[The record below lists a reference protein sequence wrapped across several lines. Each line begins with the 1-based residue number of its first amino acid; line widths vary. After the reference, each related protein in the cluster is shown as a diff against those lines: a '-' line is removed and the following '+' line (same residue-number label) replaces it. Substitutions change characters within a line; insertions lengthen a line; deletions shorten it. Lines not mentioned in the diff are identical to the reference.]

1 MKKRKTPN
9 PFFGNNAKN
18 LLVVI
23 IFVIGAF
30 FILNRLVER
39 SRSIETIPYSTFL
52 DKVEQGQVRDV
63 YFNGQDAGGSLKT
76 GQLFETVVP
85 HERDKDFEALRRSG
99 VKIVLANPTN
109 QFSFWY
115 LLPILSLLMTGAF
128 IWYYMRQSRN
138 SNGGGGPNFFSMGKS
153 RAKLFMPSTIK
164 DTFASFAGAQ
174 EAKEELEDLV
184 DFLKNPEKYKR
195 LGAKITRGVLL
206 VGAPG
211 NGKTLLARAVAG
223 EANCPFFSI
232 SGSDFVEVFVGV
244 GASRVRDLFV
254 QARKHA
260 PCIVF
265 IDEID
270 AVGRQRGSGLGGG
283 HDEREQTLNQLLT
296 EMDGFEVTG
305 ESVIVLA
312 ATNRPDVLDS
322 ALLRPGR
329 FDRRVDV
336 PYPDLKSREQILK
349 VHAKPVKMA
358 TDVDLQKIARG
369 TPGFSGAELAN
380 LINEAAI
387 IASKQNAKEITIDD
401 MEAARDKLLLGK
413 ELKSIALSEDD
424 RRVTSY
430 HESGHALINLL
441 LPEDTDPLHKLTII
455 PRGKA
460 LGVTHSM
467 PEREKYT
474 SSKAEMEA
482 NVMVALGGRV
492 AEELIFNKLYTGAYS
507 DFTKATAIVRD
518 MVCRYGMSEKMGT
531 VVYSQSRDEFE
542 YSEHT
547 GRLIDEE
554 VRAILEALYGRT
566 KQLLVDNQD
575 KLEKLA
581 QALLEKETLY
591 AREVYELLEIK
602 PRTEHS
608 FS

>member
-1 MKKRKTPN
+1 
-9 PFFGNNAKN
+9 
-18 LLVVI
+18 
-23 IFVIGAF
+23 
-30 FILNRLVER
+30 
-39 SRSIETIPYSTFL
+39 
-52 DKVEQGQVRDV
+52 
-63 YFNGQDAGGSLKT
+63 
-76 GQLFETVVP
+76 
-85 HERDKDFEALRRSG
+85 
-99 VKIVLANPTN
+99 
-109 QFSFWY
+109 
-115 LLPILSLLMTGAF
+115 MTGAF

>member
-9 PFFGNNAKN
+9 PLFGNNAKN

-336 PYPDLKSREQILK
+336 PYPDLKSREQILR

-531 VVYSQSRDEFE
+531 VVYSQHRDEFE

>member
-9 PFFGNNAKN
+9 PFFGNSAKS
-18 LLVVI
+18 LLIVI
-23 IFVIGAF
+23 IFVIGSF

-85 HERDKDFEALRRSG
+85 HERDKDFDMLRHNG

-128 IWYYMRQSRN
+128 VWYYMRQSRN

-184 DFLKNPEKYKR
+184 DFLRNPEKYKR

-349 VHAKPVKMA
+349 VHTKPVKMSS
-358 TDVDLQKIARG
+358 DVDLQKIARG

-387 IASKQNAKEITIDD
+387 IASKNNAKEITIDD

-474 SSKAEMEA
+474 SSKSEMEA

-531 VVYSQSRDEFE
+531 VVYSQHRNEFE

-554 VRAILEALYGRT
+554 VRAILEGLYGRT

-581 QALLEKETLY
+581 TVLLEKETLY

-602 PRTEHS
+602 PRAEHS

>member
-531 VVYSQSRDEFE
+531 VVYSQHRDEFE

-581 QALLEKETLY
+581 QELLEKETLY